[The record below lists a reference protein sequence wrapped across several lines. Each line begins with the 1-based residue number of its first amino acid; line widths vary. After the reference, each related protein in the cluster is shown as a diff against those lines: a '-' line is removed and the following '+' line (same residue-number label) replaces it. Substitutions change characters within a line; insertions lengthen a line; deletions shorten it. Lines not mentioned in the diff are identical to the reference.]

1 MIGGMRLLAV
11 TALILLS
18 ACAGLKRP
26 ASLTEAPP
34 AGPAAQPAAI
44 RPPDRPGDLP
54 RPAAAPAAAT
64 TAPATGTLGTTVA
77 SLDASEPGLW
87 LRTPLVKARAP
98 GSVAYQGRTVTADLI
113 PLEGPATAGSRASL
127 QLMQALGAPLTA
139 LPELTVSR

>member
-26 ASLTEAPP
+26 AGLPEATPT
-34 AGPAAQPAAI
+34 GPVAQTAAI

-54 RPAAAPAAAT
+54 APAAAPTAAA

-113 PLEGPATAGSRASL
+113 PLDGPATAGSRASL

-139 LPELTVSR
+139 LPEVTVSR

>member
-54 RPAAAPAAAT
+54 RPAAAPAAA
-64 TAPATGTLGTTVA
+64 GTLGTTVA